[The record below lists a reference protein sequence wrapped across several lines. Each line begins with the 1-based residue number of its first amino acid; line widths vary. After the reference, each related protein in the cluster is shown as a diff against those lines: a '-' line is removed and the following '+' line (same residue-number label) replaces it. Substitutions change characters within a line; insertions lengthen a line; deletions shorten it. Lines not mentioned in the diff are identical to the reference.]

1 MPCPTGSFKIISRG
15 KGQSC
20 MASCAYYSGE
30 KKYSEYECCWK
41 YPHSSPA
48 RVKQVEVMLPSNAPR
63 AYADPQTLWNAVE
76 AAETSVN
83 AQTARSMLFALPHE
97 LTDEQNL
104 ALVRDFCQKEFVDKG
119 MVCNFFYHD
128 KGDGNPHVHIMLT
141 LRAMDENGKWLPKS
155 KNVYALGENGNRIRT
170 PNGSWKRVKVDTVD
184 WNERK
189 YGEIWRRDWAAAQ
202 NAALKAAGRMERVD
216 MRSLERQGVEDRL
229 PQKHLGLTTSALE
242 RKGVSSE
249 RGDENRKI
257 ISVNKVLASL
267 QKTVRGIGAW
277 LDELRKAVSRQQ
289 IIESPDDYPL
299 SDVITA
305 YLDMRKDG
313 RETWNRYAQ
322 EKGAVHDLKDG
333 FKAVSFL
340 SNHELYTV
348 GQLRRYIAETKQVF
362 SKIKAESTAKERRIR
377 DIDALFG
384 AIQTIREL
392 KPIQQEYESIHWSG
406 KREKFKAE
414 HGGELSRL
422 QKALWLRE
430 KIVKSLGLAS
440 PLDKEQRM
448 ALKAERTRLEAERE
462 ALLPKLEEVKAELAE
477 LNCIRYWT
485 RKVVPDALPRVS
497 DGRVSIE
504 DAMEAAANRK
514 ELEQVEIEA
523 AQTALRE
530 LEESKSLQSERKQTD
545 NSIYLFT
552 PTRPRP
558 SAQR

>member
-48 RVKQVEVMLPSNAPR
+48 RVKWVEVMLPSNAPR
-63 AYADPQTLWNAVE
+63 AYADPQMLWNAVD

-83 AQTARSMLFALPHE
+83 AQTARSMLFALPRE

-104 ALVRDFCQKEFVDKG
+104 ALVRDFCQKEFVNKG

-128 KGDGNPHVHIMLT
+128 KDDGNPHVHIMLT

-155 KNVYALGENGNRIRT
+155 KNVYALDENGNRIRT
-170 PNGSWKRVKVDTVD
+170 PNGSWKRIKVDTVD
-184 WNERK
+184 WNERM
-189 YGEIWRRDWAAAQ
+189 YGEIWRQDWAAAQ

-229 PQKHLGLTTSALE
+229 PQKHLGPTASALE

-257 ISVNKVLASL
+257 ISVNKMLASL
-267 QKTVRGIGAW
+267 QKIVRGIGAW
-277 LDELRKAVSRQQ
+277 LGELRKAVSRQQ

-305 YLDMRKDG
+305 YLDMRKEG

-340 SNHELYTV
+340 SNHELYTA
-348 GQLRRYIAETKQVF
+348 GQLGRYIAETKQAF

-392 KPIQQEYESIHWSG
+392 KPIQQEYESIHWNG

-414 HGGELSRL
+414 HGDELNRL
-422 QKALWLRE
+422 QKAIWLRE
-430 KIVKSLGLAS
+430 KLVKSLGLAS

-448 ALKAERTRLEAERE
+448 ALKAEHTRLEAESE
-462 ALLPKLEEVKAELAE
+462 ALLPKLEEVKAEMAE
-477 LNCIRYWT
+477 LNRIRYWT
-485 RKVVPDALPRVS
+485 RKVIPDALPRVS

-504 DAMEAAANRK
+504 DAMETAVNRK
-514 ELEQVEIEA
+514 ELEQIEDEA
-523 AQTALRE
+523 TQTALRE
-530 LEESKSLQSERKQTD
+530 LKESKPPQSERKQTD
-545 NSIYLFT
+545 KLI
-552 PTRPRP
+552 
-558 SAQR
+558 

>member
-48 RVKQVEVMLPSNAPR
+48 RVKWVEVMLPSNAPR
-63 AYADPQTLWNAVE
+63 AYADPQTLWNAVD

-83 AQTARSMLFALPHE
+83 AQTARSMLFALPRE

-119 MVCNFFYHD
+119 MICNFFYHD

-155 KNVYALGENGNRIRT
+155 KNVYALDENGNRIRT
-170 PNGSWKRVKVDTVD
+170 PNGRWKRIKVDTVD

-189 YGEIWRRDWAAAQ
+189 YGEIWRQDWAAAQ

-229 PQKHLGLTTSALE
+229 PQKHLGPTASALE

-257 ISVNKVLASL
+257 ISVNKMLASL
-267 QKTVRGIGAW
+267 QKIVRGIGAW

-299 SDVITA
+299 SDVIAA
-305 YLDMRKDG
+305 YLDMRRDG

-340 SNHELYTV
+340 YNHELYTV
-348 GQLRRYIAETKQVF
+348 GQLGRYIAETKQTF
-362 SKIKAESTAKERRIR
+362 SKIKAKSTAKERRIR

-384 AIQTIREL
+384 ASQTIREL
-392 KPIQQEYESIHWSG
+392 KPVQQEYESIHWNG
-406 KREKFKAE
+406 RREKFKAE
-414 HGGELSRL
+414 HGDELSRL
-422 QKALWLRE
+422 QKAIWLRE
-430 KIVKSLGLAS
+430 KLIKSLGLAS
-440 PLDKEQRM
+440 PLDKEQRA
-448 ALKAERTRLEAERE
+448 ALKTERAQLEAERK
-462 ALLPKLEEVKAELAE
+462 ALLPKIEEVKAEMAE
-477 LNCIRYWT
+477 LNRIRYWT

-497 DGRVSIE
+497 DGRVSVE
-504 DAMEAAANRK
+504 DAVETAVNRK
-514 ELEQVEIEA
+514 ELEQVEDEA
-523 AQTALRE
+523 TQTAARQPQE
-530 LEESKSLQSERKQTD
+530 QGKQKVKQQEE
-545 NSIYLFT
+545 IV
-552 PTRPRP
+552 PM
-558 SAQR
+558 

>member
-20 MASCAYYSGE
+20 MASCAYYSGK

-41 YPHSSPA
+41 YPHSSSS
-48 RVKQVEVMLPSNAPR
+48 RVKWVEVMLPPNAPK
-63 AYADPQTLWNAVE
+63 AYADPQTLWNAVD

-83 AQTARSMLFALPHE
+83 AQTARSMLFALPRE

-104 ALVRDFCQKEFVDKG
+104 VLVRDFCQKEFVDKG

-155 KNVYALGENGNRIRT
+155 KNVYALDENGNRIRT
-170 PNGSWKRVKVDTVD
+170 PNGSWKRVKVNTVD
-184 WNERK
+184 WNERR
-189 YGEIWRRDWAAAQ
+189 YGEIRRQDWATAQ
-202 NAALKAAGRMERVD
+202 NAALEAAGRAERVD

-229 PQKHLGLTTSALE
+229 PQKHLGPTASALE

-257 ISVNKVLASL
+257 ISVNKMLASL

-277 LDELRKAVSRQQ
+277 LDELRKAVGRQQ
-289 IIESPDDYPL
+289 IIGSPDDYPL

-313 RETWNRYAQ
+313 HETWNRYAQ

-348 GQLRRYIAETKQVF
+348 GQLGHYIAETQRIF
-362 SKIKAESTAKERRIR
+362 SKIKAGSTAKERRIR

-384 AIQTIREL
+384 VIQTMKEL
-392 KPIQQEYESIHWSG
+392 NLIQQEYESIHWNG

-414 HGGELSRL
+414 HGDELNRL
-422 QKALWLRE
+422 QKAIWLRE
-430 KIVKSLGLAS
+430 KLIKSLGLAS
-440 PLDKEQRM
+440 PLDKEQRI

-462 ALLPKLEEVKAELAE
+462 ALLPKLEEVKAEMAE
-477 LNCIRYWT
+477 LNRIRYWT
-485 RKVVPDALPRVS
+485 RKVIPDALPRVS

-504 DAMEAAANRK
+504 DAMETAGNRK
-514 ELEQVEIEA
+514 ELEQVENEA
-523 AQTALRE
+523 TQTALRE
-530 LEESKSLQSERKQTD
+530 LKESRHLQSERKQTD
-545 NSIYLFT
+545 KEI
-552 PTRPRP
+552 
-558 SAQR
+558 

>member
-48 RVKQVEVMLPSNAPR
+48 RVKWVEVMLPSNAPR
-63 AYADPQTLWNAVE
+63 AYADPQTLWNAVD

-83 AQTARSMLFALPHE
+83 AQTARSMLFALPRE

-155 KNVYALGENGNRIRT
+155 KNVYALDENGNRIRV

-189 YGEIWRRDWAAAQ
+189 YSEIWRQDWAAAQ

-229 PQKHLGLTTSALE
+229 PQKHLGPTASALE

-299 SDVITA
+299 SDAIAA
-305 YLDMRKDG
+305 YLDMRRDG

-348 GQLRRYIAETKQVF
+348 GQLGQYIAKTQRTF

-384 AIQTIREL
+384 AIQTMKEL
-392 KPIQQEYESIHWSG
+392 KPIQQEYESIHWNG

-430 KIVKSLGLAS
+430 KLVKSLGLAS
-440 PLDKEQRM
+440 PLDKEQRA

-462 ALLPKLEEVKAELAE
+462 ALLLKLEEVKAEMAE
-477 LNCIRYWT
+477 LNRIRYWT
-485 RKVVPDALPRVS
+485 RKVIPDALPRVS

-504 DAMEAAANRK
+504 DAMETAVNRK
-514 ELEQVEIEA
+514 ELEQVEDKA
-523 AQTALRE
+523 TQTVLRE

-545 NSIYLFT
+545 KLI
-552 PTRPRP
+552 
-558 SAQR
+558 

>member
-48 RVKQVEVMLPSNAPR
+48 RVKWVEVMLPSNAPK
-63 AYADPQTLWNAVE
+63 AYADPQTLWNAVD

-83 AQTARSMLFALPHE
+83 AQTARSMLFALPRE

-155 KNVYALGENGNRIRT
+155 KNVYALDENGNRIRT
-170 PNGSWKRVKVDTVD
+170 PNGSWKRVKVNTVD

-189 YGEIWRRDWAAAQ
+189 YGEIWRQDWAAAQ

-229 PQKHLGLTTSALE
+229 PQKHLGPTASALE
-242 RKGVSSE
+242 RKGISSKH
-249 RGDENRKI
+249 GDENRKI
-257 ISVNKVLASL
+257 ISLNALLASL
-267 QKTVRGIGAW
+267 KKTVHTIGVW
-277 LDELRKAVSRQQ
+277 LDNLRNAISRQQ

-348 GQLRRYIAETKQVF
+348 GQLGRYIGETKQKF
-362 SKIKAESTAKERRIR
+362 SKIKAESATKERRIR

-392 KPIQQEYESIHWSG
+392 KPIQQEYESIHWNS

-414 HGGELSRL
+414 HGDELNRL
-422 QKALWLRE
+422 QKAIWLRE
-430 KIVKSLGLAS
+430 KLVKSLGLAS
-440 PLDKEQRM
+440 PLDKEQRA
-448 ALKAERTRLEAERE
+448 ALKTERMQLEVERE

-477 LNCIRYWT
+477 LNRIRYWT
-485 RKVVPDALPRVS
+485 RKVIPDALPRVS
-497 DGRVSIE
+497 DGRVSIK
-504 DAMEAAANRK
+504 DAMEAAINRK
-514 ELEQVEIEA
+514 ELVQ
-523 AQTALRE
+523 AQENMLDRIAFGIDKSVKE
-530 LEESKSLQSERKQTD
+530 KSVLENKNSPKQK
-545 NSIYLFT
+545 
-552 PTRPRP
+552 
-558 SAQR
+558 

>member
-1 MPCPTGSFKIISRG
+1 
-15 KGQSC
+15 
-20 MASCAYYSGE
+20 
-30 KKYSEYECCWK
+30 
-41 YPHSSPA
+41 
-48 RVKQVEVMLPSNAPR
+48 
-63 AYADPQTLWNAVE
+63 
-76 AAETSVN
+76 
-83 AQTARSMLFALPHE
+83 MLFALPRE
-97 LTDEQNL
+97 LTDEQNI
-104 ALVRDFCQKEFVDKG
+104 ALVRDFCQKEFADKG

-155 KNVYALGENGNRIRT
+155 KNVFTLDKNGNRIRA

-184 WNERK
+184 WNKRK
-189 YGEIWRRDWAAAQ
+189 YGEIWRQDWAAAQ
-202 NAALKAAGRMERVD
+202 NAVLEEAGRAERVD

-229 PQKHLGLTTSALE
+229 PQKHLGPTASALE

-257 ISVNKVLASL
+257 ISVNKMLASL
-267 QKTVRGIGAW
+267 QKTVREIGAW

-299 SDVITA
+299 SDVIAA
-305 YLDMRKDG
+305 YLDMRRG
-313 RETWNRYAQ
+313 GCETWNRYAQ

-392 KPIQQEYESIHWSG
+392 KSVQQEYESIHWNG

-414 HGGELSRL
+414 HGDKLNRL
-422 QKALWLRE
+422 KKAIWLRE
-430 KIVKSLGLAS
+430 KLVKSLGLAS

-462 ALLPKLEEVKAELAE
+462 ALLPKLEEVKGELAE

-485 RKVVPDALPRVS
+485 RKVIPDALPRVS
-497 DGRVSIE
+497 DGRVSVE
-504 DAMEAAANRK
+504 DAMETASNRK
-514 ELEQVEIEA
+514 ELERIENEV
-523 AQTALRE
+523 AQIALRA
-530 LEESKSLQSERKQTD
+530 LEEPKPLQSERKQTD
-545 NSIYLFT
+545 KLI
-552 PTRPRP
+552 
-558 SAQR
+558 

>member
-48 RVKQVEVMLPSNAPR
+48 RVKWVEVMLPSNAPR
-63 AYADPQTLWNAVE
+63 AYADPQMLWNAVD

-83 AQTARSMLFALPHE
+83 AQTARSMLFALPRE

-104 ALVRDFCQKEFVDKG
+104 ALVRDFCQREFVDKG

-155 KNVYALGENGNRIRT
+155 KNVYALDENGNRIRA

-184 WNERK
+184 WNERR
-189 YGEIWRRDWAAAQ
+189 YGEIWRQDWAAAQ
-202 NAALKAAGRMERVD
+202 NAALEAAGRMERVD

-229 PQKHLGLTTSALE
+229 PQKHLGPTASALE

-257 ISVNKVLASL
+257 ISVNKMLAFL
-267 QKTVRGIGAW
+267 QKTVREIGAW

-322 EKGAVHDLKDG
+322 EKGAVHDLK
-333 FKAVSFL
+333 
-340 SNHELYTV
+340 
-348 GQLRRYIAETKQVF
+348 
-362 SKIKAESTAKERRIR
+362 
-377 DIDALFG
+377 
-384 AIQTIREL
+384 
-392 KPIQQEYESIHWSG
+392 
-406 KREKFKAE
+406 
-414 HGGELSRL
+414 
-422 QKALWLRE
+422 
-430 KIVKSLGLAS
+430 
-440 PLDKEQRM
+440 
-448 ALKAERTRLEAERE
+448 AERE
-462 ALLPKLEEVKAELAE
+462 ALLPKLEEVKAELAK
-477 LNCIRYWT
+477 LNRIRCWT
-485 RKVVPDALPRVS
+485 RKVIPDALPRVS

-504 DAMEAAANRK
+504 DAMETAVNRK
-514 ELEQVEIEA
+514 ELEQVINDAEKN
-523 AQTALRE
+523 ALRQSDDP
-530 LEESKSLQSERKQTD
+530 LQTNKSAPIHFLA
-545 NSIYLFT
+545 I
-552 PTRPRP
+552 
-558 SAQR
+558 

>member
-41 YPHSSPA
+41 YPHSSSS
-48 RVKQVEVMLPSNAPR
+48 RVKWVEVMLPSNAPR
-63 AYADPQTLWNAVE
+63 AYADPQTLWNAVD

-83 AQTARSMLFALPHE
+83 AQTARSMLFALPRE

-104 ALVRDFCQKEFVDKG
+104 ALIRDFCQKEFVDKG

-155 KNVYALGENGNRIRT
+155 KNVYALDENGNRIRA

-189 YGEIWRRDWAAAQ
+189 YGEIWRQDWTAAQ
-202 NAALKAAGRMERVD
+202 NAALEAAGRMERVD

-229 PQKHLGLTTSALE
+229 PQKHLGPTASALE
-242 RKGVSSE
+242 RKGISSE

-257 ISVNKVLASL
+257 ISGNKMLASL
-267 QKTVRGIGAW
+267 QKTVRGIGDW

-313 RETWNRYAQ
+313 RETWSRYAQ

-348 GQLRRYIAETKQVF
+348 GQLGQYIIETKQEF
-362 SKIKAESTAKERRIR
+362 SKIKAEFTAKERRIR

-392 KPIQQEYESIHWSG
+392 KPIQQEYESIHWNG
-406 KREKFKAE
+406 KREKFKTE
-414 HGGELSRL
+414 HGDELSRL
-422 QKALWLRE
+422 QKAIWFRE
-430 KIVKSLGLAS
+430 KLTKSLGLAS
-440 PLDKEQRM
+440 PLDKEQRA
-448 ALKAERTRLEAERE
+448 ALKTERAQLEAERE

-477 LNCIRYWT
+477 LNRIRYWT
-485 RKVVPDALPRVS
+485 RKVIPDALPRVS
-497 DGRVSIE
+497 DGRVSIK
-504 DAMEAAANRK
+504 DAMEAAINRK
-514 ELEQVEIEA
+514 ELVQ
-523 AQTALRE
+523 AQENMLDRIAFGIDKSVKE
-530 LEESKSLQSERKQTD
+530 KSVLENKNSPKQK
-545 NSIYLFT
+545 
-552 PTRPRP
+552 
-558 SAQR
+558 

>member
-41 YPHSSPA
+41 YPHSSPT
-48 RVKQVEVMLPSNAPR
+48 RVKRVEVMLPPNAPR
-63 AYADPQTLWNAVE
+63 AYADPQTLWNAVD

-83 AQTARSMLFALPHE
+83 AQTARSMLFALPRE

-128 KGDGNPHVHIMLT
+128 KDDGNPHVHIMLT

-155 KNVYALGENGNRIRT
+155 KNVYALDENGNRIRT
-170 PNGSWKRVKVDTVD
+170 PNGSWKRIKVDTVD

-189 YGEIWRRDWAAAQ
+189 YGEIWRQDWAAAQ

-229 PQKHLGLTTSALE
+229 PQKHLGPTASALE

-257 ISVNKVLASL
+257 ISGNKMLASL
-267 QKTVRGIGAW
+267 QKTVRGIGDW

-305 YLDMRKDG
+305 YLDMRRDG

-348 GQLRRYIAETKQVF
+348 GQLGRYIGETKQKF
-362 SKIKAESTAKERRIR
+362 SKIKAESATKERRIR

-392 KPIQQEYESIHWSG
+392 KPIQQEYESIHWNG
-406 KREKFKAE
+406 KREKFKTE
-414 HGGELSRL
+414 HGDELSRL
-422 QKALWLRE
+422 QKAIWFRE
-430 KIVKSLGLAS
+430 KLTKSLGLAS
-440 PLDKEQRM
+440 PLDKEQRA
-448 ALKAERTRLEAERE
+448 ALKTERAQLEAERE

-477 LNCIRYWT
+477 LNRIRYWT
-485 RKVVPDALPRVS
+485 RKVIPDALPRVS
-497 DGRVSIE
+497 DGRVSIK
-504 DAMEAAANRK
+504 DAMEAAINRK
-514 ELEQVEIEA
+514 ELVQ
-523 AQTALRE
+523 AQENMLDRIAFGIDKSVKE
-530 LEESKSLQSERKQTD
+530 KSVLENKNSPKQK
-545 NSIYLFT
+545 
-552 PTRPRP
+552 
-558 SAQR
+558 

>member
-63 AYADPQTLWNAVE
+63 AYADPQTLWNAVD

-83 AQTARSMLFALPHE
+83 AQTARSMLFALPRE

-119 MVCNFFYHD
+119 MICNFFYHD

-141 LRAMDENGKWLPKS
+141 LRAMDENGKWMPKS
-155 KNVYALGENGNRIRT
+155 KNVYALDENGNRIRA

-189 YGEIWRRDWAAAQ
+189 YGEIWRQDWAAAQ

-229 PQKHLGLTTSALE
+229 PQKHLGPTASALE
-242 RKGVSSE
+242 RKGVFSE

-257 ISVNKVLASL
+257 ISVNKMLAFL

-289 IIESPDDYPL
+289 IIENPDDYPL

-305 YLDMRKDG
+305 YLDMRKNG

-348 GQLRRYIAETKQVF
+348 GQLGRYIAETKQAF
-362 SKIKAESTAKERRIR
+362 SKIKAESAAKERRIR

-384 AIQTIREL
+384 AIQTMKEL
-392 KPIQQEYESIHWSG
+392 KPIQQEYESIHWNG

-430 KIVKSLGLAS
+430 KLVKSLGLAS
-440 PLDKEQRM
+440 PLDKEQRA

-462 ALLPKLEEVKAELAE
+462 ALLPKLEEVKAEMAE
-477 LNCIRYWT
+477 LNRIRYWT
-485 RKVVPDALPRVS
+485 RKVIPDALPRMS
-497 DGRVSIE
+497 DGRVLVE
-504 DAMEAAANRK
+504 DAMETAGNRK
-514 ELEQVEIEA
+514 ELEQNQENMLDII
-523 AQTALRE
+523 T
-530 LEESKSLQSERKQTD
+530 LETNRTVKEKFVLEK
-545 NSIYLFT
+545 
-552 PTRPRP
+552 
-558 SAQR
+558 

>member
-1 MPCPTGSFKIISRG
+1 MPCPTGSFKIVSRG

-48 RVKQVEVMLPSNAPR
+48 RVKRVEVMLPPNAPR
-63 AYADPQTLWNAVE
+63 AYADPQTLWNAVD

-83 AQTARSMLFALPHE
+83 AQTARSMLFALPRE

-104 ALVRDFCQKEFVDKG
+104 ALVRDFCQKEFVNKG

-128 KGDGNPHVHIMLT
+128 KDDGNPHVHIMLT

-155 KNVYALGENGNRIRT
+155 KNVYALDENGNRIRT
-170 PNGSWKRVKVDTVD
+170 PNGSWKRIKVDTVD
-184 WNERK
+184 WNERM
-189 YGEIWRRDWAAAQ
+189 YGEIWRQDWAAAQ

-229 PQKHLGLTTSALE
+229 PQKHLGPTASALE

-257 ISVNKVLASL
+257 ISVNKMLASL

-277 LDELRKAVSRQQ
+277 LDDLRKAVSRQQ
-289 IIESPDDYPL
+289 IIENPDDYPL

-305 YLDMRKDG
+305 YLDMRKNG

-340 SNHELYTV
+340 SNHELCTV
-348 GQLRRYIAETKQVF
+348 GQLGRYIAETQRTF

-392 KPIQQEYESIHWSG
+392 KPVQQEYESIHWNG
-406 KREKFKAE
+406 KREKYKAE
-414 HGGELSRL
+414 HGDELNRL
-422 QKALWLRE
+422 QKAIWLRE
-430 KIVKSLGLAS
+430 KLVKSLGLAS
-440 PLDKEQRM
+440 PLDKEQRA
-448 ALKAERTRLEAERE
+448 ALKAECAQLDAARE
-462 ALLPKLEEVKAELAE
+462 TLLPKLEEVKAELAE
-477 LNCIRYWT
+477 LNRIRYWT
-485 RKVVPDALPRVS
+485 RKVIPDALPRVS

-504 DAMEAAANRK
+504 DAMETAVNRK
-514 ELEQVEIEA
+514 ELEQIEDEA
-523 AQTALRE
+523 TQTALRE
-530 LEESKSLQSERKQTD
+530 LKESKPPQSERKQTD
-545 NSIYLFT
+545 KLI
-552 PTRPRP
+552 
-558 SAQR
+558 

>member
-48 RVKQVEVMLPSNAPR
+48 RVKWVEVMLPSNAPR
-63 AYADPQTLWNAVE
+63 AYADPQTLWNAVD

-83 AQTARSMLFALPHE
+83 AQTARSMLFALPRE

-141 LRAMDENGKWLPKS
+141 LRAMDENGKWLSKS
-155 KNVYALGENGNRIRT
+155 KNIYVLDENGNRIRAS
-170 PNGSWKRVKVDTVD
+170 NGSWKRIKVDTVD

-189 YGEIWRRDWAAAQ
+189 YGEIWRQDWAAAQ
-202 NAALKAAGRMERVD
+202 NAVLEAAGRMERVD

-229 PQKHLGLTTSALE
+229 PQKHLGPTASALE

-257 ISVNKVLASL
+257 ISVNKMLASL

-305 YLDMRKDG
+305 YLDMRRDG

-340 SNHELYTV
+340 SNYELYTV
-348 GQLRRYIAETKQVF
+348 GHLGQYIAETQRTF

-384 AIQTIREL
+384 AIQTMKEL
-392 KPIQQEYESIHWSG
+392 KPIQQEYESIHWNG

-430 KIVKSLGLAS
+430 KLVKSLGLAS
-440 PLDKEQRM
+440 PLDKEQRA
-448 ALKAERTRLEAERE
+448 ALKTERMQLEAERE
-462 ALLPKLEEVKAELAE
+462 ALLPKLEEVKAEMAE
-477 LNCIRYWT
+477 LNRIRYWT
-485 RKVVPDALPRVS
+485 RKVIPDALPRVS
-497 DGRVSIE
+497 DGRGSIE
-504 DAMEAAANRK
+504 DAMETAVNRK
-514 ELEQVEIEA
+514 ELEQIEDEA
-523 AQTALRE
+523 TQTALRE
-530 LEESKSLQSERKQTD
+530 LKESRHLQSERKQTD
-545 NSIYLFT
+545 KEI
-552 PTRPRP
+552 
-558 SAQR
+558 

>member
-41 YPHSSPA
+41 YPHSSSS
-48 RVKQVEVMLPSNAPR
+48 RVKLVEVMLPPNAPK
-63 AYADPQTLWNAVE
+63 AYADPQTLWNAVD

-83 AQTARSMLFALPHE
+83 AQTARSMLFALPRE

-119 MVCNFFYHD
+119 IICNFFYHD
-128 KGDGNPHVHIMLT
+128 KDDGNPHVHIMLT

-155 KNVYALGENGNRIRT
+155 KNVYALDENGNRIRA

-189 YGEIWRRDWAAAQ
+189 YGEIWRQDWAAAQ

-229 PQKHLGLTTSALE
+229 PQKHLGPTASALE

-257 ISVNKVLASL
+257 ISVNKMLASL
-267 QKTVRGIGAW
+267 QKTVRGI
-277 LDELRKAVSRQQ
+277 AVSRQQ

-299 SDVITA
+299 SEVISA

-322 EKGAVHDLKDG
+322 KKGAVHDLKDG

-348 GQLRRYIAETKQVF
+348 GQLGRYIAETQRTF

-384 AIQTIREL
+384 AIQIIREL
-392 KPIQQEYESIHWSG
+392 KPIQQEYESIHWNG

-414 HGGELSRL
+414 HGEELNRL
-422 QKALWLRE
+422 KKAIWLRE
-430 KIVKSLGLAS
+430 KLVKSLGLAS

-462 ALLPKLEEVKAELAE
+462 ALLPKLEEVRAELAE
-477 LNCIRYWT
+477 LNRIRYWT
-485 RKVVPDALPRVS
+485 RKVIPDALPRVS
-497 DGRVSIE
+497 DGRISIE
-504 DAMEAAANRK
+504 DAMETAGNRK
-514 ELEQVEIEA
+514 KLEQVEDEA
-523 AQTALRE
+523 AQAVARWSNE
-530 LEESKSLQSERKQTD
+530 QGEMRKEQK
-545 NSIYLFT
+545 
-552 PTRPRP
+552 
-558 SAQR
+558 AQGKVEMLPL

>member
-41 YPHSSPA
+41 YPHSSSS
-48 RVKQVEVMLPSNAPR
+48 RVKQVEVMLPPNAPR
-63 AYADPQTLWNAVE
+63 AYADPQTLWNAVD

-83 AQTARSMLFALPHE
+83 AQTARSMLFALPRE

-155 KNVYALGENGNRIRT
+155 KNVYALDENGKRIRA
-170 PNGSWKRVKVDTVD
+170 PNGSWKRVKADTVD

-189 YGEIWRRDWAAAQ
+189 YGEIWRQDWAVAQ
-202 NAALKAAGRMERVD
+202 NAALEAAGRAERVD

-229 PQKHLGLTTSALE
+229 PQKHLGPTASALE

-257 ISVNKVLASL
+257 ISVNKMLASL

-277 LDELRKAVSRQQ
+277 LDELCKAVSRQQ
-289 IIESPDDYPL
+289 VIESPDDYPL
-299 SDVITA
+299 SEVITA

-348 GQLRRYIAETKQVF
+348 GQLGRYIAETQRTF
-362 SKIKAESTAKERRIR
+362 SKIKAESTAKERKIR

-392 KPIQQEYESIHWSG
+392 KPIQQEYVGIHWNS

-422 QKALWLRE
+422 QKAIWLRE
-430 KIVKSLGLAS
+430 KLVKSLGLAS

-462 ALLPKLEEVKAELAE
+462 ALLPKLEEVKAEMAE
-477 LNCIRYWT
+477 LNRIRYWT
-485 RKVVPDALPRVS
+485 RKVIPDALPRMS
-497 DGRVSIE
+497 DGRVSVE
-504 DAMEAAANRK
+504 DAMETAGNRK
-514 ELEQVEIEA
+514 ELEQVEDKA
-523 AQTALRE
+523 TQTVLRE
-530 LEESKSLQSERKQTD
+530 LKESKPLQSERKQTD
-545 NSIYLFT
+545 KEI
-552 PTRPRP
+552 
-558 SAQR
+558 

>member
-1 MPCPTGSFKIISRG
+1 MPCPTGSFKLISRG

-41 YPHSSPA
+41 YPHSSPT
-48 RVKQVEVMLPSNAPR
+48 RVKRVEVMLPSNAPR
-63 AYADPQTLWNAVE
+63 AYADPQTLWNAVD

-83 AQTARSMLFALPHE
+83 AQTARSMLFALPRE

-104 ALVRDFCQKEFVDKG
+104 ALVRDFCQREFVDKG

-155 KNVYALGENGNRIRT
+155 KNVYALDENGNRIRT
-170 PNGSWKRVKVDTVD
+170 PNGSWKRVKVNTVD
-184 WNERK
+184 WNERR
-189 YGEIWRRDWAAAQ
+189 YGEIWRQDWATAQ
-202 NAALKAAGRMERVD
+202 NAALEAAGRMERVD

-229 PQKHLGLTTSALE
+229 PQKHLGPTASALE

-257 ISVNKVLASL
+257 ISVNKMLASL
-267 QKTVRGIGAW
+267 QKIVRGIGAW

-289 IIESPDDYPL
+289 IIENPDDYPL

-305 YLDMRKDG
+305 YLDMRKNG

-340 SNHELYTV
+340 SSHELYTV
-348 GQLRRYIAETKQVF
+348 GQLGRYIAETKQAF
-362 SKIKAESTAKERRIR
+362 SKIKAESAAKERRIR

-384 AIQTIREL
+384 AIQTMKEL
-392 KPIQQEYESIHWSG
+392 KPIQQEYESIHWNG

-430 KIVKSLGLAS
+430 KLVKSLGLAS
-440 PLDKEQRM
+440 PLDKEQRA

-462 ALLPKLEEVKAELAE
+462 ALLPKLEEVKAEMAE
-477 LNCIRYWT
+477 LNRIRYWT
-485 RKVVPDALPRVS
+485 RKVIPDALPRMS
-497 DGRVSIE
+497 DGRVLVE
-504 DAMEAAANRK
+504 DAMETAGNRK
-514 ELEQVEIEA
+514 ELEQNQENMLDII
-523 AQTALRE
+523 T
-530 LEESKSLQSERKQTD
+530 LETNRTVKEKFVLEK
-545 NSIYLFT
+545 
-552 PTRPRP
+552 
-558 SAQR
+558 

>member
-41 YPHSSPA
+41 YPHSSSS
-48 RVKQVEVMLPSNAPR
+48 RVKLVEVMLPPNAPK
-63 AYADPQTLWNAVE
+63 AYADPQTLWNAVD

-83 AQTARSMLFALPHE
+83 AQTARSMLFALPRE

-119 MVCNFFYHD
+119 IICNFFYHD
-128 KGDGNPHVHIMLT
+128 KDDGNPHVHIMLT

-155 KNVYALGENGNRIRT
+155 KNVYALDENGNRIRA

-189 YGEIWRRDWAAAQ
+189 YGEIWRQDWAAAQ

-229 PQKHLGLTTSALE
+229 PQKHLGPTASALE

-257 ISVNKVLASL
+257 ISVNKMLASL
-267 QKTVRGIGAW
+267 QKTVRGI
-277 LDELRKAVSRQQ
+277 AVSRQQ

-299 SDVITA
+299 SEVISA

-322 EKGAVHDLKDG
+322 KKGAVHDLKDG

-348 GQLRRYIAETKQVF
+348 GQLGQYITETKQEF
-362 SKIKAESTAKERRIR
+362 SKIKAESAVKECRIR

-392 KPIQQEYESIHWSG
+392 KPVQQEYESIHWNG

-414 HGGELSRL
+414 HGEELNRL
-422 QKALWLRE
+422 KKAIWLRE
-430 KIVKSLGLAS
+430 KLVKSLGLAS

-462 ALLPKLEEVKAELAE
+462 ALLPKLEEVRAELAE
-477 LNCIRYWT
+477 LNRIRYWT
-485 RKVVPDALPRVS
+485 RKVIPDALPRVS
-497 DGRVSIE
+497 DGRISIE
-504 DAMEAAANRK
+504 DAMETAGNRK
-514 ELEQVEIEA
+514 KLEQVEDEA
-523 AQTALRE
+523 AQAVARWSNE
-530 LEESKSLQSERKQTD
+530 QGEMRKEQK
-545 NSIYLFT
+545 
-552 PTRPRP
+552 
-558 SAQR
+558 AQGKVEMLPL

>member
-41 YPHSSPA
+41 YPHSSSS
-48 RVKQVEVMLPSNAPR
+48 RVKWVEVMLPPNAPR
-63 AYADPQTLWNAVE
+63 AYADPQTLWNAVD

-83 AQTARSMLFALPHE
+83 AQTARSMLFALPRE

-155 KNVYALGENGNRIRT
+155 KNVYALDENGKRIRA

-189 YGEIWRRDWAAAQ
+189 YGEIWRQDWAAAQ

-229 PQKHLGLTTSALE
+229 PQKHLGPTASALE

-249 RGDENRKI
+249 RGNENRKI

-277 LDELRKAVSRQQ
+277 LDELCKAVSRQQ

-305 YLDMRKDG
+305 YLDMRKEG

-340 SNHELYTV
+340 LNHELYTA
-348 GQLRRYIAETKQVF
+348 GQLGRYIAETKQAF

-392 KPIQQEYESIHWSG
+392 KPIQQEYESIHWNG

-414 HGGELSRL
+414 HGDELNRL
-422 QKALWLRE
+422 QKAIWLRE
-430 KIVKSLGLAS
+430 KLMKSLGLVS
-440 PLDKEQRM
+440 PLDKEQRA
-448 ALKAERTRLEAERE
+448 ALKTERAQLEAERE
-462 ALLPKLEEVKAELAE
+462 ALLPKLEEVKTEMAE
-477 LNCIRYWT
+477 LNRIRYWM
-485 RKVVPDALPRVS
+485 RKVIPDALPRVL

-504 DAMEAAANRK
+504 DAMETAGNRK
-514 ELEQVEIEA
+514 ELEQVEDEA
-523 AQTALRE
+523 AQMALRAS
-530 LEESKSLQSERKQTD
+530 EESKPLQSERKQID
-545 NSIYLFT
+545 KLI
-552 PTRPRP
+552 
-558 SAQR
+558 

>member
-48 RVKQVEVMLPSNAPR
+48 RVKWVEVMLPSNAPR
-63 AYADPQTLWNAVE
+63 AYADPQTLWNAVD

-83 AQTARSMLFALPHE
+83 AQTARSMLFALPRE

-155 KNVYALGENGNRIRT
+155 KNVYALDENGNRIRV

-189 YGEIWRRDWAAAQ
+189 YSEIWRQDWAAAQ

-229 PQKHLGLTTSALE
+229 PQKHLGPTASALE

-305 YLDMRKDG
+305 YLDMRRDG

-340 SNHELYTV
+340 SNYELYTV

-392 KPIQQEYESIHWSG
+392 KPVQQEYEGIHWNG

-414 HGGELSRL
+414 HGDELNRL
-422 QKALWLRE
+422 QKAIWLRE
-430 KIVKSLGLAS
+430 KLIKSLRLAS
-440 PLDKEQRM
+440 PLDKEQRA
-448 ALKAERTRLEAERE
+448 ALKTERAQLEAERE
-462 ALLPKLEEVKAELAE
+462 ALLPKLEEVKAEMAE
-477 LNCIRYWT
+477 LNRIRYWT
-485 RKVVPDALPRVS
+485 RKVIPDALPRVS
-497 DGRVSIE
+497 DGRVSVE
-504 DAMEAAANRK
+504 DAMETAVNRK
-514 ELEQVEIEA
+514 ELEQVEDEA
-523 AQTALRE
+523 VQMAARQPQEQKKTQE
-530 LEESKSLQSERKQTD
+530 KQKVKHQEEIVSL
-545 NSIYLFT
+545 
-552 PTRPRP
+552 
-558 SAQR
+558 

>member
-1 MPCPTGSFKIISRG
+1 
-15 KGQSC
+15 
-20 MASCAYYSGE
+20 
-30 KKYSEYECCWK
+30 
-41 YPHSSPA
+41 
-48 RVKQVEVMLPSNAPR
+48 
-63 AYADPQTLWNAVE
+63 
-76 AAETSVN
+76 
-83 AQTARSMLFALPHE
+83 
-97 LTDEQNL
+97 
-104 ALVRDFCQKEFVDKG
+104 
-119 MVCNFFYHD
+119 
-128 KGDGNPHVHIMLT
+128 
-141 LRAMDENGKWLPKS
+141 
-155 KNVYALGENGNRIRT
+155 
-170 PNGSWKRVKVDTVD
+170 
-184 WNERK
+184 
-189 YGEIWRRDWAAAQ
+189 
-202 NAALKAAGRMERVD
+202 

-229 PQKHLGLTTSALE
+229 PQKHLGPTASALE

-267 QKTVRGIGAW
+267 QETVRGIGAW

-348 GQLRRYIAETKQVF
+348 GQLGQYITETKQEF

-392 KPIQQEYESIHWSG
+392 KPVQQEYESIHWNG

-414 HGGELSRL
+414 HGDELSRL
-422 QKALWLRE
+422 QKAIWLRE
-430 KIVKSLGLAS
+430 KLVKSLGLAS
-440 PLDKEQRM
+440 SLDKEQRA
-448 ALKAERTRLEAERE
+448 ALKTERTQLDAERE
-462 ALLPKLEEVKAELAE
+462 TLLPKLEEVKAEMAE
-477 LNCIRYWT
+477 LNRIRYWT
-485 RKVVPDALPRVS
+485 RKVVPDALPRMT
-497 DGRVSIE
+497 DGRISIE
-504 DAMEAAANRK
+504 DAIETAVNRK
-514 ELEQVEIEA
+514 ELEQVEDEA

-530 LEESKSLQSERKQTD
+530 LKESRHLQSERKQTD
-545 NSIYLFT
+545 KLI
-552 PTRPRP
+552 
-558 SAQR
+558 

>member
-20 MASCAYYSGE
+20 MASCAYYAGE

-48 RVKQVEVMLPSNAPR
+48 RVKWVEVMLPPNAPR
-63 AYADPQTLWNAVE
+63 AYADPQTLWNAVD

-83 AQTARSMLFALPHE
+83 AQTARSMLFALPRE

-119 MVCNFFYHD
+119 MICNFFYHD

-155 KNVYALGENGNRIRT
+155 KNVYALDENGNRIRT
-170 PNGSWKRVKVDTVD
+170 PNGSWKRVKVNTVD
-184 WNERK
+184 WNERR
-189 YGEIWRRDWAAAQ
+189 YGEIWRQDWATAQ
-202 NAALKAAGRMERVD
+202 NAALEAAGRAERVD

-229 PQKHLGLTTSALE
+229 PQKHLGPTASALE

-257 ISVNKVLASL
+257 ISVNKMLASL
-267 QKTVRGIGAW
+267 QKTVREIGTW

-322 EKGAVHDLKDG
+322 EKGAVHDLK
-333 FKAVSFL
+333 
-340 SNHELYTV
+340 
-348 GQLRRYIAETKQVF
+348 
-362 SKIKAESTAKERRIR
+362 
-377 DIDALFG
+377 
-384 AIQTIREL
+384 
-392 KPIQQEYESIHWSG
+392 
-406 KREKFKAE
+406 
-414 HGGELSRL
+414 
-422 QKALWLRE
+422 
-430 KIVKSLGLAS
+430 
-440 PLDKEQRM
+440 
-448 ALKAERTRLEAERE
+448 AERE
-462 ALLPKLEEVKAELAE
+462 ALLPKLEEVKAEMAE
-477 LNCIRYWT
+477 LNRIRYWT
-485 RKVVPDALPRVS
+485 RKVIPDALPRVS
-497 DGRVSIE
+497 DGRVSVE
-504 DAMEAAANRK
+504 DAVETAGNRK
-514 ELEQVEIEA
+514 ELEQVINDAEKN
-523 AQTALRE
+523 ALRQSDDP
-530 LEESKSLQSERKQTD
+530 LQINKSAPIHFLA
-545 NSIYLFT
+545 I
-552 PTRPRP
+552 
-558 SAQR
+558 

>member
-20 MASCAYYSGE
+20 MASCAYYAGE

-48 RVKQVEVMLPSNAPR
+48 RVKWVEVMLPSNAPR
-63 AYADPQTLWNAVE
+63 AYADPQTLWNAVD

-83 AQTARSMLFALPHE
+83 AQTARSMLFALPRE

-155 KNVYALGENGNRIRT
+155 KNVYALDENGNRIRA
-170 PNGSWKRVKVDTVD
+170 PNGSWKRVKVNTVD

-189 YGEIWRRDWAAAQ
+189 YGEIWRQDWAAAQ
-202 NAALKAAGRMERVD
+202 NVALEAAGRMERVD

-229 PQKHLGLTTSALE
+229 PQKHLGSTASALE

-257 ISVNKVLASL
+257 ISVNKMLASL
-267 QKTVRGIGAW
+267 QKIVRGIGAW

-299 SDVITA
+299 SDVNTA

-322 EKGAVHDLKDG
+322 EKGAVHDLK
-333 FKAVSFL
+333 
-340 SNHELYTV
+340 
-348 GQLRRYIAETKQVF
+348 
-362 SKIKAESTAKERRIR
+362 
-377 DIDALFG
+377 
-384 AIQTIREL
+384 
-392 KPIQQEYESIHWSG
+392 
-406 KREKFKAE
+406 
-414 HGGELSRL
+414 
-422 QKALWLRE
+422 
-430 KIVKSLGLAS
+430 
-440 PLDKEQRM
+440 
-448 ALKAERTRLEAERE
+448 AERE

-477 LNCIRYWT
+477 LNRIRYWT
-485 RKVVPDALPRVS
+485 RKVIPDALPRMS
-497 DGRVSIE
+497 DGRVSVE
-504 DAMEAAANRK
+504 DAMETAGNRK
-514 ELEQVEIEA
+514 ELEQVINDAEKN
-523 AQTALRE
+523 ALRQSDDP
-530 LEESKSLQSERKQTD
+530 LQTNKSAPIHFLA
-545 NSIYLFT
+545 I
-552 PTRPRP
+552 
-558 SAQR
+558 

>member
-41 YPHSSPA
+41 YPHSSSS
-48 RVKQVEVMLPSNAPR
+48 RVKQVEVMLPPNAPK
-63 AYADPQTLWNAVE
+63 AYADPQTLWNAVD

-83 AQTARSMLFALPHE
+83 AQTARSMLFALPRE
-97 LTDEQNL
+97 LTYEQNL
-104 ALVRDFCQKEFVDKG
+104 ALVRDFCQREFVDKG

-155 KNVYALGENGNRIRT
+155 KNVYALDENGNRIRA
-170 PNGSWKRVKVDTVD
+170 PNGSWKHVKVDTVD

-189 YGEIWRRDWAAAQ
+189 YGEIWRQDWAAAQ

-229 PQKHLGLTTSALE
+229 PQKHLGPTASALE
-242 RKGVSSE
+242 RKGFSSE

-257 ISVNKVLASL
+257 ISVNEVLASL

-277 LDELRKAVSRQQ
+277 LDDLRKAVSRQQ
-289 IIESPDDYPL
+289 IIERPDDYPL
-299 SDVITA
+299 SEVLTA
-305 YLDMRKDG
+305 YLDMRRDG

-348 GQLRRYIAETKQVF
+348 GQLGRYIAETKQAF
-362 SKIKAESTAKERRIR
+362 SKIKAESAAKERRIH

-392 KPIQQEYESIHWSG
+392 KPIQQEYESIHWNG

-414 HGGELSRL
+414 HGDELNRL
-422 QKALWLRE
+422 QKAIWLRE
-430 KIVKSLGLAS
+430 KLVKSLGLAS

-448 ALKAERTRLEAERE
+448 ALKAERAQLEAERE
-462 ALLPKLEEVKAELAE
+462 ALLPKLEEVKGELAE
-477 LNCIRYWT
+477 LNRIRYWT
-485 RKVVPDALPRVS
+485 RKVIPDALPRVS
-497 DGRVSIE
+497 DGRVSVE
-504 DAMEAAANRK
+504 DAMETAVNRK
-514 ELEQVEIEA
+514 ELEEI
-523 AQTALRE
+523 T
-530 LEESKSLQSERKQTD
+530 EETEQRVTRQQSEHGKNQKNQSPKD
-545 NSIYLFT
+545 KLI
-552 PTRPRP
+552 
-558 SAQR
+558 

>member
-41 YPHSSPA
+41 YPHSSSS
-48 RVKQVEVMLPSNAPR
+48 RVKWVEVMLPPNAPR
-63 AYADPQTLWNAVE
+63 AYADPQTLWNAVD

-83 AQTARSMLFALPHE
+83 AQTARSMLFALPRE

-155 KNVYALGENGNRIRT
+155 KNVYALDENGKRIRA

-189 YGEIWRRDWAAAQ
+189 YGEIWRQDWAAAQ

-229 PQKHLGLTTSALE
+229 PQKHLGPTASALE
-242 RKGVSSE
+242 HKGISSE

-257 ISVNKVLASL
+257 ISVNKLLASL

-277 LDELRKAVSRQQ
+277 LDELCKAVSRQQ

-305 YLDMRKDG
+305 YLDMRKEG
-313 RETWNRYAQ
+313 RETWNHYAQ

-340 SNHELYTV
+340 LNHELYTA
-348 GQLRRYIAETKQVF
+348 GQLGRYIAETKQAF

-392 KPIQQEYESIHWSG
+392 KPIQQEYESIHWNG

-414 HGGELSRL
+414 HGDELNRL
-422 QKALWLRE
+422 QKAIWLRE
-430 KIVKSLGLAS
+430 KLMKSLGLVS
-440 PLDKEQRM
+440 PLDKEQRA
-448 ALKAERTRLEAERE
+448 ALKTERAQLEAERE
-462 ALLPKLEEVKAELAE
+462 ALLPKLEEVKTEMAE
-477 LNCIRYWT
+477 LNRIRYWM
-485 RKVVPDALPRVS
+485 RKVIPDALPRVL

-504 DAMEAAANRK
+504 DAMETAGNRK
-514 ELEQVEIEA
+514 ELEQVEDEA
-523 AQTALRE
+523 AQMALRAS
-530 LEESKSLQSERKQTD
+530 EESKPLQSERKQID
-545 NSIYLFT
+545 KLI
-552 PTRPRP
+552 
-558 SAQR
+558 